1 MGRPRGS
8 QLPRLPSAAQA
19 RKAFREALL
28 EPDGTFISV
37 KHFKQ
42 RMVERQFD
50 LTDVGHVARS
60 GRIHNPPE
68 WDIAHG
74 EWTWRIEGRA
84 VDGRTVYVV
93 FSVVG
98 EKTVKGITIESPG
111 R

>member
-1 MGRPRGS
+1 
-8 QLPRLPSAAQA
+8 
-19 RKAFREALL
+19 
-28 EPDGTFISV
+28 V
-37 KHFKQ
+37 KHFKE